1 TLTLML
7 KGGEGEIM
15 YLIDDVTKMTGLTKR
30 ALRYYEEIG
39 LILPPQRTKGN
50 ARIYSEEE
58 VKELR
63 KVAEAKEVLGF
74 SLQELQQFMSLKRMI
89 EERSEQQGLSAKEI
103 TKIENLLENQIK
115 MIEFKV
121 VKMQA
126 FKTELEEMR
135 ESAMKIHEKTK
146 TKGEMKEWKDSIQIT
161 D

>member
-1 TLTLML
+1 
-7 KGGEGEIM
+7 
-15 YLIDDVTKMTGLTKR
+15 
-30 ALRYYEEIG
+30 
-39 LILPPQRTKGN
+39 
-50 ARIYSEEE
+50 
-58 VKELR
+58 
-63 KVAEAKEVLGF
+63 
-74 SLQELQQFMSLKRMI
+74 MSLKRMI

-126 FKTELEEMR
+126 FKTELKEMR
-135 ESAMKIHEKTK
+135 ESAMEIHEKTK

>member
-1 TLTLML
+1 
-7 KGGEGEIM
+7 M

-126 FKTELEEMR
+126 FKTELKEMR
-135 ESAMKIHEKTK
+135 ESAMEIHEKTKTK